1 MSYYPKD
8 SAQSGGKAGR
18 DSGEYILILIDKDL
32 RHKVRSKYIYEGTD
46 IKVD

>member
-32 RHKVRSKYIYEGTD
+32 RHKVRSKYIYEGPD